1 MINTNKL
8 IPKRRGASN
17 VLTTETVENLGI
29 VRKKLIKADD
39 ILKEDLVLTKVRDGI
54 ERRKKEREK
63 RMERES
69 TLEKSGK
76 GMSKFKKFMLP
87 GVSIFTKAF
96 NLIVASLIAPFFG
109 NVIKFL
115 PKIIAVMNSTV
126 FKVGKFIVTSAA
138 KIFMG
143 IVGGANTLYTKLRNS
158 ALQNFG
164 EKGVKAFDD
173 IFNIVIKFINYGLI
187 AGMLA
192 FKMMEFQRLTL
203 RRGLQNVVG
212 GRNLNKK
219 LMMRFMRRFGRSAA
233 IDRFG
238 RDAVRQLPGKFG
250 RSATKNL
257 TRNIISGLFGR
268 SGSKTLIRVLKPLS
282 RTIRNIP
289 FIGPILEF
297 LLRVFLFKEPLGQA
311 AFLTTTSGI
320 GAALGALIGSLVP
333 GPGTIIGGILGGM
346 AGDAIGRGLFK
357 FFFPNNLPKVP
368 SLVDEGQTGFKEVD
382 QLSPE
387 NQAAYD
393 EMVRGRN
400 IAEETGSIMGGIE
413 ETQFVKNEKAK
424 RMVNKQQVSNA
435 PVKTNVKTVPRVFRF
450 IKKVSGKQFG
460 GSILSG
466 NIDSDKYDALMES
479 MYYDKRSSRVVVQPV
494 ITERTV
500 VNDMKGQVSRNS
512 LLMSL
517 GNGFNLSNIFYERG
531 SHS

>member
-87 GVSIFTKAF
+87 GVGIFTKAI

-109 NVIKFL
+109 NVVKFL

-368 SLVDEGQTGFKEVD
+368 SSVDAPEFDVPQFTNREALGRYGCFSVPKGSVIPLSTFKD
-382 QLSPE
+382 IYDNFGIHPHQL
-387 NQAAYD
+387 D
-393 EMVRGRN
+393 EY
-400 IAEETGSIMGGIE
+400 IE
-413 ETQFVKNEKAK
+413 DDYFFECW
-424 RMVNKQQVSNA
+424 
-435 PVKTNVKTVPRVFRF
+435 
-450 IKKVSGKQFG
+450 
-460 GSILSG
+460 
-466 NIDSDKYDALMES
+466 
-479 MYYDKRSSRVVVQPV
+479 
-494 ITERTV
+494 
-500 VNDMKGQVSRNS
+500 
-512 LLMSL
+512 
-517 GNGFNLSNIFYERG
+517 
-531 SHS
+531 